1 MDRPSDENKHSDGGG
16 SLLEE
21 ASLKNCGLNQAA
33 SVKQTSKP
41 MQLNRRES
49 RRKHRIDVAPPESSN
64 EKIPTSSLSGEADVT
79 CSGSLQNK
87 LQLSKSK
94 SKQSKKNKLKTKRKN
109 LWRHFVP
116 PGTIDPIS
124 LDSIVSLAYP
134 PFAIAAEH
142 PWHVVPIWPTSVTR
156 PVKETL
162 DQSEVDQSMK
172 REHVNLYD
180 GRVLAY
186 YLVSQL
192 TFIDPLNRRDLT
204 RAELVNLDQYLRR
217 HKLGKAHVVEAYDN
231 LGMTKSRAG
240 AAGHTSQGRAELL
253 QLEAQSVLEA
263 LFASAYR
270 HSRMDEGRQTQ
281 RQFSHCNNDA
291 TALEVDQFRA
301 EFEQLYLG
309 RQHTQS
315 RCAPDIT
322 LAHAG
327 QPNGNGILDYE
338 EGYVI
343 MDDDENPGLRGR
355 SYGDVMSRQPVALF
369 SPTNQEAHPEQVSDP
384 FPPLSRVFTEK
395 ATASF
400 TSASSQKPLVK
411 APSRSLKS
419 ISTMIKPSNPKDLE
433 RQRKATE
440 DARLLAETSPFSCIT
455 QLRSQTSEAMLDRN
469 QRLANAL
476 GVMPSTL
483 RHNHLQRTGWSRP
496 TMYDEFANE
505 LNLTNYP
512 LPLLFL
518 AKEHFEFIV
527 KLERRWIKF
536 LEDDKSSSL
545 SLRPMAKPRRKIVH
559 EYSEFWKLQSES
571 FDPEPKRYIHS
582 VKLRDTQAPYLLL
595 SDAVKRYRGSWS
607 STVTNPIGAPVP
619 LVKSTTSSVS
629 RDCSTE
635 CATDATAPLLPR
647 YNVSV
652 SQVTSFDYDDVTDIR
667 RLNQPPILPLSVT
680 AKASCPIQ
688 PLSRFSSLDRERR
701 KLYLAPRTLPLES
714 LAFRDEGPKVIQA
727 HRNEK
732 QKLQEVKKM
741 AILAKAFES
750 ESDPSETSS
759 DWEVGE
765 AEYHSSSD
773 EYSHLKSS

>member
-1 MDRPSDENKHSDGGG
+1 MDQPPNENKHTDGGG
-16 SLLEE
+16 SLFEE
-21 ASLKNCGLNQAA
+21 ASRGNCGVSQSAG
-33 SVKQTSKP
+33 VKQTAKP
-41 MQLNRRES
+41 TQLNKRKN
-49 RRKHRIDVAPPESSN
+49 RRKRRVNVAPPESSN
-64 EKIPTSSLSGEADVT
+64 EKVATSSLSGEADVT
-79 CSGSLQNK
+79 SSVSLPNK

-94 SKQSKKNKLKTKRKN
+94 SKQSKKNKHKTKRKN
-109 LWRHFVP
+109 QWRHFVP
-116 PGTIDPIS
+116 PGTVDPIS
-124 LDSIVSLAYP
+124 LDSIVSLPYP

-142 PWHVVPIWPTSVTR
+142 PWQVVPIWPTSATR
-156 PVKETL
+156 PANETL
-162 DQSEVDQSMK
+162 DESEIDQSMK

-204 RAELVNLDQYLRR
+204 RDELVNLDQYLHR
-217 HKLGKAHVVEAYDN
+217 HNLGKAHVVEAYDN
-231 LGMTKSRAG
+231 LGKTKSKAG

-253 QLEAQSVLEA
+253 QMEAQSVLEA

-270 HSRMDEGRQTQ
+270 HPRTGEGRQTQ
-281 RQFSHCNNDA
+281 RQSSHFNNDA
-291 TALEVDQFRA
+291 TALEVDRFRT

-309 RQHTQS
+309 RQNTQS
-315 RCAPDIT
+315 ERAPGVT
-322 LAHAG
+322 PAQAG
-327 QPNGNGILDYE
+327 QSNENGILDHE

-355 SYGDVMSRQPVALF
+355 SYGDVMSRQPAALL
-369 SPTNQEAHPEQVSDP
+369 STTNQEAFPEQVSDP
-384 FPPLSRVFTEK
+384 FPPLSQAFTEK
-395 ATASF
+395 TTASF
-400 TSASSQKPLVK
+400 TSTSSQKPIVK

-440 DARLLAETSPFSCIT
+440 EARLLAETSPFSCIT
-455 QLRSQTSEAMLDRN
+455 QLGSQTSEAMIDRN
-469 QRLANAL
+469 QRLAEAL

-483 RHNHLQRTGWSRP
+483 RHDHLQRTGWKRP
-496 TMYDEFANE
+496 TEHCMYDEFANE
-505 LNLTNYP
+505 LQLTNYP

-518 AKEHFEFIV
+518 AKEYFEFIV
-527 KLERRWIKF
+527 KLERRWMKF

-545 SLRPMAKPRRKIVH
+545 SLRPMAKPQRKLVH
-559 EYSEFWKLQSES
+559 EYSEFWKLKSES

-607 STVTNPIGAPVP
+607 STMINPIGAPVP
-619 LVKSTTSSVS
+619 LVKSTAPCVS

-635 CATDATAPLLPR
+635 YATSAVTDATAPLLPCD
-647 YNVSV
+647 NVSV
-652 SQVTSFDYDDVTDIR
+652 SQGTHIENDDTTNIR
-667 RLNQPPILPLSVT
+667 RLNQSAILPLLGT
-680 AKASCPIQ
+680 AKPSCPIQ
-688 PLSRFSSLDRERR
+688 PQSRFSSLDRERR
-701 KLYLAPRTLPLES
+701 KLYLAPRTLPVES
-714 LAFRDEGPKVIQA
+714 LALHGEGPKVMKV

-732 QKLQEVKKM
+732 TKMQEVEKM

-750 ESDPSETSS
+750 DSSETSS

-765 AEYHSSSD
+765 ALYHSSSD
-773 EYSHLKSS
+773 E